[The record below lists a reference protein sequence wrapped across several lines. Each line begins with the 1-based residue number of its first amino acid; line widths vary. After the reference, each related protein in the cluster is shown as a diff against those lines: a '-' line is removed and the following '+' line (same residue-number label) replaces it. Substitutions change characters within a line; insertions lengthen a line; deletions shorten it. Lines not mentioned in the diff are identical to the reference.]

1 MQEAYVRGTLP
12 ISIHALREESDAY
25 AMETPGEYTIS
36 IHALRE
42 ESDGNPLKSAV
53 GLCEISIHAL
63 REESD
68 STPMRKTSSQNL
80 FQSTL
85 SVRRA
90 TRYESAIR
98 MLNDLFQSTLSVR
111 RATDATDDVTAEVM
125 ISIHA
130 LREESDG
137 IPLDAIRISSRFQ
150 STLSVRRATQLERA
164 DRAVNGV
171 FQSTLSVRRATRLER

>member
-130 LREESDG
+130 LREESDSVAG
-137 IPLDAIRISSRFQ
+137 VHLRPARISIHALREESDKP
-150 STLSVRRATQLERA
+150 VRWPISKWSNFNPR
-164 DRAVNGV
+164 
-171 FQSTLSVRRATRLER
+171 SP

>member
-90 TRYESAIR
+90 TH
-98 MLNDLFQSTLSVR
+98 VR
-111 RATDATDDVTAEVM
+111 VLTSWGLA

-130 LREESDG
+130 LREESDVS
-137 IPLDAIRISSRFQ
+137 PDV
-150 STLSVRRATQLERA
+150 VR
-164 DRAVNGV
+164 
-171 FQSTLSVRRATRLER
+171 